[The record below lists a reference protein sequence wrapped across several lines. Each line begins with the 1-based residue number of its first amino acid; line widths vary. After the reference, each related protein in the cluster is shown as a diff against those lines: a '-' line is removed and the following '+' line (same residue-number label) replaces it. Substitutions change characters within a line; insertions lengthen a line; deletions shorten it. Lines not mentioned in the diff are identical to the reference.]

1 MFATIRA
8 MEKMAAPI
16 SAMTRHFAA
25 IEKMTA
31 PATAITAQLAS
42 IGQLAAP
49 APAIAAKLAAIGQ
62 LSAPA
67 SAMTA
72 QFAAVET
79 MKTPGMEIAAR
90 SAQISQT
97 FQPVQRLAADS
108 LRLQATVPTFRSPMA
123 DLVVDSY
130 RLLEPGRLFPSPRLF
145 EQLRLF
151 QTPTF
156 NPLSALDIAANRALE
171 WAPLLDENS
180 NTKPIPGLD
189 ALLAGK
195 RNKLASAR
203 LTGAYIQLLL
213 YARDRFGKSPGKI
226 IVSSPQVTRGPDTR
240 SSTFKS
246 TAGLASV

>member
-1 MFATIRA
+1 MTDGYAHLRGIGTLPTSMFATIRA

-16 SAMTRHFAA
+16 STMTQHFAA

-31 PATAITAQLAS
+31 PAIAITS
-42 IGQLAAP
+42 QLAA
-49 APAIAAKLAAIGQ
+49 IEK
-62 LSAPA
+62 
-67 SAMTA
+67 MTA
-72 QFAAVET
+72 
-79 MKTPGMEIAAR
+79 PGLEVAAR
-90 SAQISQT
+90 SAQISET
-97 FQPVQRLAADS
+97 FRQVERFADNSGRFQAA
-108 LRLQATVPTFRSPMA
+108 VPTFRSPMA

-130 RLLEPGRLFPSPRLF
+130 RLVEPGRLFPSPRLF

-151 QTPTF
+151 ETPTF

-213 YARDRFGKSPGKI
+213 YARDRVGKSPGKI
-226 IVSSPQVTRGPDTR
+226 VASSPQVTRGPDTR